1 LTEKSLGTIR
11 LRPGGR
17 SAAAGGHPWI
27 LSNEITKGPGK
38 ERDGQP
44 VVARGPGGELLGTG
58 FYREGARVAWRR
70 FRRDIGDFDAP
81 LIRSSL
87 AKALARRDDKP
98 ARRLAWSEADAFP
111 GLVLDQYGK
120 HLVAQLTT
128 LGMEKH
134 WKLVE
139 EEIQKQIR
147 PDGIWLRRDSP
158 GRKMEGLDN
167 LEPVAVGN
175 VPTEAVKVE
184 IAGLEVPVDL
194 RGGQKTGTYLD
205 QQENYGRAAALA
217 KSRRVLDVFC
227 HTGGFALRAAQGGA
241 AQVTAL
247 DQSEASLQLGRQA
260 ASRHG
265 LSVKWVEDDAFRFLR
280 GLRKGEYDLIILD
293 PPGMVKGGAGVEAGM
308 RALGELHRQ
317 AFRVLPEGGM
327 LATFSCSHRVG
338 RRELLEVVKTAAHES
353 RKGVLRRE
361 ILGQASDHPVDV
373 LFPESEY
380 LTGFLLEVT

>member
-17 SAAAGGHPWI
+17 SAAAVGHPWI

-38 ERDGQP
+38 DRDGQP

-70 FRRDIGDFDAP
+70 FRRDIGDFDSG

-87 AKALARRDDKP
+87 AKALGRREDKP
-98 ARRLAWSEADAFP
+98 ARRLIWSEADSFP

-120 HLVAQLTT
+120 HLVAQVTT

-139 EEIQKQIR
+139 EEIRKHIK

-167 LEPVAVGN
+167 LEPVAIGN
-175 VPTEAVKVE
+175 VPSEQVKVE
-184 IAGLEVPVDL
+184 IGGLEVPVDL

-205 QQENYGRAAALA
+205 QQENYGKVAALA
-217 KSRRVLDVFC
+217 KGRRVLDVFC
-227 HTGGFALRAAQGGA
+227 HTGGFALRAAQTGA

-260 ASRHG
+260 AGRHG
-265 LSVKWVEDDAFRFLR
+265 VSVKWVEDDAFRFLR

-293 PPGMVKGGAGVEAGM
+293 PPGLVKGGAGMEAGM

-317 AFRVLPEGGM
+317 AFRVLPENGI

-338 RRELLEVVKTAAHES
+338 RRELLEVVKTAAHETG
-353 RKGVLRRE
+353 KGVIRRA
-361 ILGQASDHPVDV
+361 ILGQASDHPIDI

-380 LTGFLLEVT
+380 LTGFLLEVV

>member
-1 LTEKSLGTIR
+1 MTEKSLGTIR

-17 SAAAGGHPWI
+17 SAAMAGHPWI
-27 LSNEITKGPGK
+27 LSNEITKGSGK

-70 FRRDIGDFDAP
+70 FRRDISDFDSGS
-81 LIRSSL
+81 IRSSL
-87 AKALARRDDKP
+87 AKALGRREDKP
-98 ARRLAWSEADAFP
+98 ARRLVWSEADSFP
-111 GLVLDQYGK
+111 GLVLDEYGK
-120 HLVAQLTT
+120 HLVAQVTT

-139 EEIQKQIR
+139 EEIQKQIK

-167 LEPVAVGN
+167 LEPVAIGN
-175 VPTEAVKVE
+175 VPTEPVKVE
-184 IAGLEVPVDL
+184 IGSLEVAVDL

-205 QQENYGRAAALA
+205 QQENYGRVAALA
-217 KSRRVLDVFC
+217 KGRRVLDVFC
-227 HTGGFALRAAQGGA
+227 HTGGFALRAAQAGA

-260 ASRHG
+260 AGRHG
-265 LSVKWVEDDAFRFLR
+265 ISVKWVEDDAFRFLR

-293 PPGMVKGGAGVEAGM
+293 PPGMVKGGAGMEAGM

-317 AFRVLPEGGM
+317 AFRVLPENGI

-338 RRELLEVVKTAAHES
+338 RRELLEVVKTAAHEAGKS
-353 RKGVLRRE
+353 VIRRE
-361 ILGQASDHPVDV
+361 ILSQASDHPVDI